1 MPDGSPRS
9 TARRLWRA
17 LRLFVVC
24 GSLLAAAPGGA
35 QAPAEP
41 LQLVAT
47 IPDLAA
53 IAQAVGAP
61 LLSVT
66 VLSKGTEDPH
76 FLEVK
81 PSFVKALNEADLF
94 VHVGLDLEAGYLRPL
109 LQNAR
114 NPRILPGGAGYVD
127 ASRAVVPIEVQA
139 GPTDRSMGD
148 IHAYGNP
155 HYWLDPLNGVRV
167 GRLLR
172 DALSA
177 LRPGDKT
184 LFNARFDAF
193 ARQVAAALVGS
204 TLAAKYDVEK
214 LCLLF
219 EHGKLVSFLD
229 TQGEGRELSGW
240 LGRLS
245 PYVGTAVVDD
255 HNMWPYF
262 ARRFGL
268 RVVGH
273 MEAKPGIP
281 PTTSHLAVLVE
292 EMRVAQ
298 VRLILAAPYY
308 DTRHARFLADATGAR
323 VVPLTHMVGGRPG
336 TEDYVRMIDYNVG
349 QIVAALGGAG

>member
-1 MPDGSPRS
+1 MRHEASCS
-9 TARRLWRA
+9 TATRRRPGLGLLA
-17 LRLFVVC
+17 MC
-24 GSLLAAAPGGA
+24 GVLLAAAPGGA

-41 LQLVAT
+41 LKLVAT

-61 LLSVT
+61 FVSAT

-81 PSFVKALNEADLF
+81 PSFVKALNEADVF
-94 VHVGLDLEAGYLRPL
+94 VQVGFDLEAGYLRSL

-114 NPRILPGGAGYVD
+114 NARILPGAPGYVD
-127 ASRAVVPIEVQA
+127 ASRAVVPLEVPA
-139 GPTDRSMGD
+139 GTVDRSMGD

-155 HYWLDPLNGVRV
+155 HYWLDPLNGVRI

-172 DALSA
+172 DTLRA
-177 LRPGDKT
+177 LRPADAT
-184 LFNARFDAF
+184 LFDRRYDAF
-193 ARQVAAALVGS
+193 AREVSTALVGS

-219 EHGKLVSFLD
+219 EHGKLPSFLE
-229 TQGEGRELSGW
+229 TQGDARELGGW
-240 LGRLS
+240 LGQLN
-245 PYVGTAVVDD
+245 PDFGTAVVDD

-273 MEAKPGIP
+273 MEPKPGIP
-281 PTTSHLAVLVE
+281 PTTSHLAALVD
-292 EMRVAQ
+292 EMRTAH

-308 DTRHARFLADATGAR
+308 DTRHARFLAEATGAR
-323 VVPLTHMVGGRPG
+323 VVPLAHMVGGRPG
-336 TEDYVRMIDYNVG
+336 ADDYLRMIDYNVG
-349 QIVAALGGAG
+349 QIVTALGGPR